1 MLNFQTHL
9 HSFRAHLKE
18 ILSLRVPASG
28 TQLLSRPRTFCHN
41 VCVRRSLPPPHGSAL
56 SGSTAATAFSNLGVH
71 CGDSASTDSLHTPRD
86 LNAFLKAANCGT
98 SAASGASLPKPR
110 TSLPSFPRF
119 QLKEEEKKK
128 EEEKAAGGNVQLRI
142 YRSQRTAGPLLGN
155 D

>member
-128 EEEKAAGGNVQLRI
+128 RGRKSSGGKCSAEDLQIPKNRRALV
-142 YRSQRTAGPLLGN
+142 G
-155 D
+155 